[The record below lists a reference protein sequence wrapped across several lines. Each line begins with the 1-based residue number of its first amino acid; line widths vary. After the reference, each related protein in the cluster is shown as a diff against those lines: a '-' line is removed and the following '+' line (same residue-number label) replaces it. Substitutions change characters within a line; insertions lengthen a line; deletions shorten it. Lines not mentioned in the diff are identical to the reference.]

1 MKVGVPRE
9 VLAGERRV
17 ALVPETVKK
26 LVGSGLEVVVQ
37 KGAGIHAGFA
47 DAEYTAAGATLADT
61 AAAAYGSDIV
71 VKVAPPKQVA
81 TGATGATG
89 TAGATVAA
97 GVVDEMAHLKPGS
110 AFIGFL
116 YPLTSPELVRALAA
130 GNVTSFSME
139 LVPRITVAQRMDALS
154 SQATAA
160 GYIAVLKA
168 AQEMDSFFP
177 MLTTAAGTIPPA
189 KVLVIGAGVAG
200 LQAIATARRL
210 GARVKGFDI
219 RAAAAEQVESLGA
232 QFVGITLDEA
242 ETKGGYAKEVT
253 EDQQKKEH
261 ELLHKL
267 CAEADVVITT
277 AQVPGR
283 KAPVL
288 ITTDMVA
295 AMRPGTVIV
304 DLAAEAGGNCE
315 LTKAGETVTRDGVK
329 VIGLIDAASELPRN
343 ASQMYSRNI
352 HEVLKH
358 LVDAESKTLKVDFED
373 EITRECCVTHEGKI
387 VHERTRDAVGA
398 SA

>member
-9 VLAGERRV
+9 VMPGERRV

-26 LVGSGLEVVVQ
+26 LVDLGLEVVVE
-37 KGAGIHAGFA
+37 KGAGALAGFA
-47 DAEYTAAGATLADT
+47 DAEYAEAGAMVADT
-61 AAAAYGSDIV
+61 AAAVLASDIV
-71 VKVAPPKQVA
+71 VKVTPPLVDGGA
-81 TGATGATG
+81 GTGETGQ
-89 TAGATVAA
+89 
-97 GVVDEMAHLKPGS
+97 LKPGS

-116 YPLTSPELVRALAA
+116 YPLTSPELIKALAV
-130 GNVTSFSME
+130 GRVTSFSME
-139 LVPRITVAQRMDALS
+139 LIPRITVAQRMDALS

-160 GYIAVLKA
+160 GYIAVLQA
-168 AQEMDSFFP
+168 AHEVDSFFP

-219 RAAAAEQVESLGA
+219 RPAAAEQVESLGA
-232 QFVGITLDEA
+232 QFVGITLEEA
-242 ETKGGYAKEVT
+242 ETEGGYAKEVT
-253 EDQQKKEH
+253 EDQQKQEH

-267 CAEADVVITT
+267 CAESDVVITT

-288 ITTDMVA
+288 ITEDMVRD
-295 AMRPGTVIV
+295 MRTGSVIV
-304 DLAAEAGGNCE
+304 DLAAESGGNCE
-315 LTKAGETVTRDGVK
+315 LTQAGETVAHDGVK
-329 VIGLIDAASELPRN
+329 IIGLLNAASELPRN

-373 EITRECCVTHEGKI
+373 EITRECCVTHDGKV
-387 VHERTRDAVGA
+387 VHERTRDAVGV

>member
-26 LVGSGLEVVVQ
+26 LVGSGLEVVVE

>member
-9 VLAGERRV
+9 VVPGERRV

-26 LVGSGLEVVVQ
+26 LVGGGIEVIVE
-37 KGAGIHAGFA
+37 KGAGDASGFV
-47 DAEYTAAGATLADT
+47 DAEYAEAGATIADT
-61 AAAAYGSDIV
+61 AAGVLGADVV
-71 VKVAPPKQVA
+71 VKVAPPQI
-81 TGATGATG
+81 G
-89 TAGATVAA
+89 A
-97 GVVDEMAHLKPGS
+97 GVSGETGQLKAGS
-110 AFIGFL
+110 AFISFL

-130 GNVTSFSME
+130 GGVTSFSME

-154 SQATAA
+154 SQATVA

-168 AQEMDSFFP
+168 AQEMDAFFP

-219 RAAAAEQVESLGA
+219 RPAAAEQVESLGA

-253 EDQQKKEH
+253 EEQQKKEH

-277 AQVPGR
+277 AQVPGK

-288 ITTDMVA
+288 ITEDMIRD
-295 AMRPGTVIV
+295 MRRGSVIM
-304 DLAAEAGGNCE
+304 DLAAETGGNCS
-315 LTKAGETVTRDGVK
+315 LTKKGETVVQDGVK
-329 VIGLIDAASELPRN
+329 IIGLVDAASELPRN

-352 HEVLKH
+352 HALLQH
-358 LVDAESKTLKVDFED
+358 LVDGESKTLKVDFDD
-373 EITRECCVTHEGKI
+373 EITRECCVTHDGKV
-387 VHERTRDAVGA
+387 VHERAREAAGA